1 MVEKAIPIKDK
12 VQEALLNDKFNF
24 VVVVK
29 NPYSWYY
36 CNKVYSEKIKK
47 DGQTVLD
54 KGYIDWY
61 NERNNEYYQ
70 YYKTENKNT
79 FIVRYEDF
87 YYGGYPNVLKNI
99 GDKFNLSPKQ
109 LPFKDLDGVVGFAST
124 ISPPGKHDM
133 KKYEDSMLTVG
144 NKTKPLEDHINS
156 LEDDVVMIK
165 GSDIGYDLDK
175 FSFNR
180 RVKVVYCLRNP
191 RDVIDANIE
200 RKNYGFTYYFDR
212 YCDFYDLMMD
222 QCQVYPLITER
233 IMIDSRSLLD
243 YCGLFGM
250 SDFSSI
256 GTFKKRNASY
266 IKHRAK
272 SFFKKRLYD

>member
-1 MVEKAIPIKDK
+1 MTSNKLLIVVLGVSNSYTSMVAKF
-12 VQEALLNDKFNF
+12 LLDNGAVGGEFC
-24 VVVVK
+24 
-29 NPYSWYY
+29 P
-36 CNKVYSEKIKK
+36 
-47 DGQTVLD
+47 
-54 KGYIDWY
+54 
-61 NERNNEYYQ
+61 ERDEEYP
-70 YYKTENKNT
+70 
-79 FIVRYEDF
+79 RYENR
-87 YYGGYPNVLKNI
+87 YLKE
-99 GDKFNLSPKQ
+99 
-109 LPFKDLDGVVGFAST
+109 
-124 ISPPGKHDM
+124 
-133 KKYEDSMLTVG
+133 YEDGMLTVG

-191 RDVIDANIE
+191 RNVIDANIE

-212 YCDFYDLMMD
+212 YCNFYDMMMD

>member
-1 MVEKAIPIKDK
+1 MRPHGLKRPEMVEKAIPIKDK

-133 KKYEDSMLTVG
+133 KKYEDRFYLDILG
-144 NKTKPLEDHINS
+144 TKA
-156 LEDDVVMIK
+156 IK
-165 GSDIGYDLDK
+165 FISKHVDK
-175 FSFNR
+175 KLMKF
-180 RVKVVYCLRNP
+180 
-191 RDVIDANIE
+191 
-200 RKNYGFTYYFDR
+200 FD
-212 YCDFYDLMMD
+212 Y
-222 QCQVYPLITER
+222 QIQ
-233 IMIDSRSLLD
+233 
-243 YCGLFGM
+243 
-250 SDFSSI
+250 
-256 GTFKKRNASY
+256 
-266 IKHRAK
+266 
-272 SFFKKRLYD
+272 